1 MNLEH
6 YLNMTK
12 EIRQHQY
19 KLQRRFK
26 DVILA
31 NYDFVIGFLVLIP
44 PLPYKKDKPQNN
56 PFC

>member
-6 YLNMTK
+6 YLNMAK

-31 NYDFVIGFLVLIP
+31 NYDFAIGFLVLNF
-44 PLPYKKDKPQNN
+44 PLALQKKQTPK
-56 PFC
+56 